1 MKHKPLLSLLK
12 KQKSTV
18 IKMNIFQLQSV
29 GLSDKDKS
37 ILTDI
42 SFTVAEGERLTLVG
56 PSGSGKSSILKL
68 LAGLT
73 SATSGTIFFQGR
85 DIAEL
90 DMPTYRRE
98 VSYCFQQPV
107 LFGQTVQDNLQFP
120 FTIRQLA
127 FDQTKALKALESVH
141 LAPKF
146 LSKKITELSG
156 GEKQRVA
163 LIRNLLFEPKV
174 LLLDE
179 ISAGLDAE
187 TKAIVNKLLADYQAA
202 GNTLIEVTHDQSEID
217 AAQKILRIEGGRVQV

>member
-1 MKHKPLLSLLK
+1 M
-12 KQKSTV
+12 
-18 IKMNIFQLQSV
+18 
-29 GLSDKDKS
+29 
-37 ILTDI
+37 
-42 SFTVAEGERLTLVG
+42 VG

-120 FTIRQLA
+120 YAIRQLA

-141 LAPKF
+141 LAPEF

-187 TKAIVNKLLADYQAA
+187 TKAIVNKLLADYHAA

-217 AAQKILRIEGGRVQV
+217 VAQKILKIEGGRVLV

>member
-1 MKHKPLLSLLK
+1 
-12 KQKSTV
+12 
-18 IKMNIFQLQSV
+18 
-29 GLSDKDKS
+29 
-37 ILTDI
+37 
-42 SFTVAEGERLTLVG
+42 
-56 PSGSGKSSILKL
+56 
-68 LAGLT
+68 
-73 SATSGTIFFQGR
+73 
-85 DIAEL
+85 
-90 DMPTYRRE
+90 MPIYRRE

-127 FDQTKALKALESVH
+127 FDQSKALKALESVH
-141 LAPKF
+141 LAPTF

-179 ISAGLDAE
+179 ISAGLDTE